1 MSGDAAEDELA
12 VSAGAAGAAV
22 GTMPSNGDNRWARH
36 GREDLQASHTLT
48 APLARWAA
56 ELVEPPPLDA
66 QPPDAAPGED
76 EPGIAIPESVL
87 HARPPQRLPEDAV
100 CRSPIAGLVIAVLAD
115 VGQPVRRNQPVLVIE
130 AMKMQNHVGPA
141 VDGVVKAVHVAPGEA
156 VKAGQVLFEL
166 A

>member
-56 ELVEPPPLDA
+56 ELVEPP
-66 QPPDAAPGED
+66 
-76 EPGIAIPESVL
+76 
-87 HARPPQRLPEDAV
+87 
-100 CRSPIAGLVIAVLAD
+100 
-115 VGQPVRRNQPVLVIE
+115 VLVC
-130 AMKMQNHVGPA
+130 
-141 VDGVVKAVHVAPGEA
+141 KAKGTCVTPLESQR
-156 VKAGQVLFEL
+156 KN
-166 A
+166 